1 MTAVTVSNRMQRFR
15 AIRRARNYLRRWER
29 TPYITERAKRFEEI
43 LI

>member
-1 MTAVTVSNRMQRFR
+1 MTAVTVSNRNDFERY
-15 AIRRARNYLRRWER
+15 AAREIIRRWER